1 MAVQVRGKQV
11 IQARAA
17 TERGRTVDAWVT
29 AIFVAS
35 GAAGLIYQVVWSREL
50 VLVFGNTTQAIST
63 IVTAF
68 MLGLGAGGYVGGR
81 LAMRSRNPLRLYG
94 AIELLVALFAILL
107 PFAFDGFGEVY
118 RAAYGAMDST
128 ALGFVRAGLA
138 LVAVTPAT
146 FLMGMTLPIL
156 TRFMVRTLDR
166 AGNQLAAL
174 YAANTLGAVLGTLVS
189 GFVLIEVLGLV
200 GTSHVAV
207 FLNVVAGS
215 SAIFLST
222 RALATSETEG
232 PARAEPEPDVRHY
245 ASTQRRRIVFLATF
259 VSGLVSLALEVL
271 WTRMLAEGSG
281 SRIYVFVVIL
291 AIYLAGI
298 TIGSALYTRLGNPR
312 RDTLGTV
319 GLCLGGIGLSAG
331 LTVVVGSGVLFP
343 PPGQLAY
350 LMLAPAT
357 LLMGYAFPLCG
368 RLAMRNANEA
378 AGTVGLLYTWNTA
391 GSIIGSFAA
400 AFILAGTIGTNGS
413 ILLLAAVNLTLGAWL
428 VAIDSGKR
436 TEDGLATAVST
447 EHQVP
452 STRYHIPQPWRVALA
467 AGMVLLAVTGV
478 VAVVA
483 NLPLAST
490 ITENGLRAAGYPY
503 VHMEDE
509 LATVD
514 SQGGPPAQKKLLVSG
529 TGMTALTVDTKLM
542 AYLPKALRPNAKD
555 FLVICFGMGT
565 TYRSSLIL
573 GMHTDAVEL
582 SPSVPKMMPMFYDDA
597 AKYLNNPNGRII
609 VADGRNYVR
618 LSSNKYDLIAVD
630 PAPPIQSAGTVV
642 LYTREFLEQG
652 KQRLNPG
659 GVFMLWIPYTE
670 PLPDFK
676 DHLRTFRSAFEHV
689 RVLFG
694 PVGYGLYMLGS
705 SDELNFDDATVQRIF
720 GSPQAQADLAG
731 APDFKPLDGKGWV
744 DTVKQIEWLQDSQVD
759 AFAGPGPLIT
769 DDRPRTEYYLLRTFL
784 MSDKSSVN
792 EAMLRQLTAQGSGQ
806 K

>member
-1 MAVQVRGKQV
+1 LVA
-11 IQARAA
+11 
-17 TERGRTVDAWVT
+17 

-81 LAMRSRNPLRLYG
+81 LALRSRNPLRFYG
-94 AIELLVALFAILL
+94 FIELLVALFALML
-107 PFAFDGFGEVY
+107 PVAFDSFGEVY
-118 RAAYGAMDST
+118 RAAYGAMDVT
-128 ALGFVRAGLA
+128 ALSFVRAGLA
-138 LVAVTPAT
+138 LLAVTPAT
-146 FLMGMTLPIL
+146 FLMGMTLPVL

-166 AGNQLAAL
+166 AGNQLAKL
-174 YAANTLGAVLGTLVS
+174 YAANTFGAVLGTLVS
-189 GFVLIEVLGLV
+189 GFLLIELLGLT
-200 GTSHVAV
+200 GTAHVAV
-207 FLNVVAGS
+207 LLNVIAGG

-222 RALATSETEG
+222 RSFATAAMGGVE
-232 PARAEPEPDVRHY
+232 RAEPAPEPNGLQY
-245 ASTQRRRIVFLATF
+245 ASTRRRRIIFLATF
-259 VSGLVSLALEVL
+259 VSGMVALALEVL

-281 SRIYVFVVIL
+281 SRIYVFVAIL

-298 TIGSALYTRLGNPR
+298 ALGSALYNRLGNAR

-319 GLCLGGIGLSAG
+319 GLCLGGIGLSAMV
-331 LTVVVGSGVLFP
+331 TVVLGSGVLIP
-343 PPGQLAY
+343 PPGWLAY
-350 LMLAPAT
+350 FILVPAT

-368 RLAMRNANEA
+368 RLAMRNAQEA
-378 AGTVGLLYTWNTA
+378 ASTVGLLYTWNTA

-413 ILLLAAVNLTLGAWL
+413 ILLLAAANLALGAWL
-428 VAIDSGKR
+428 VALDSR
-436 TEDGLATAVST
+436 QPSAVSL
-447 EHQVP
+447 QP
-452 STRYHIPQPWRVALA
+452 SVVGRRSSPSIGWLPLVATML
-467 AGMVLLAVTGV
+467 LLAVV
-478 VAVVA
+478 AVLAVVA
-483 NLPLAST
+483 QLPIAST
-490 ITENGLRAAGYPY
+490 ITENTLRAAGYPY

-514 SQGGPPAQKKLLVSG
+514 SQGGPLAQRKLLVSG
-529 TGMTALTVDTKLM
+529 TGMTVLTIDTKLM

-582 SPSVPKMMPMFYDDA
+582 SPSVPKMMPMYYDDA
-597 AKYLNNPNGRII
+597 GKYLNDPNGRVI

-642 LYTREFLEQG
+642 LYTREFFEQA

-659 GVFMLWIPYTE
+659 GVFMLWVPYTE
-670 PLPDFK
+670 PVSDFK
-676 DHLRTFRSAFEHV
+676 DHLRTFRSAFDHV

-705 SDELNFDDATVQRIF
+705 SGDLNFDDATVQQVF

-731 APDFKPLDGKGWV
+731 APDFQRLDGQGWAAK
-744 DTVKQIEWLQDSQVD
+744 VKQLEWLQDAQVD
-759 AFAGPGPLIT
+759 AFVGPGPLIT
-769 DDRPRTEYYLLRTFL
+769 DDRPRTEYFLLRTAMMTDKAD
-784 MSDKSSVN
+784 MS
-792 EAMLRQLTAQGSGQ
+792 EGMLRALAPPGGA